1 MDGGGVDTGTTAAW
15 MEKHRQM
22 YERATRHP
30 FTVSIRD
37 GTVDMSAFKRWLVSL
52 GPSIPP
58 STDAVKFSLCNA
70 FDREKIDVSVPDSWF
85 GAASS
90 VHQVKYNQ
98 EVLELLLR

>member
-1 MDGGGVDTGTTAAW
+1 MDGGGVDTGTTVAW

-52 GPSIPP
+52 SPSISPI
-58 STDAVKFSLCNA
+58 N
-70 FDREKIDVSVPDSWF
+70 
-85 GAASS
+85 
-90 VHQVKYNQ
+90 
-98 EVLELLLR
+98 